1 MRARTSAIRARTSA
15 LWAHRLDLDF
25 SIGRGECRSIGI
37 TNAHACADKCGS
49 MSSRPHSF
57 GKRVLALAL
66 GSLMSLAFLE
76 LGYRWLR
83 LPALG
88 PTTNP
93 SYVQQDAELGW
104 VYRPHA
110 TARHRTGEFDV
121 SIAINSRGFRG
132 GDWGPRQPGRPRV
145 LVLGD
150 SYAFGWGVEQPQSFS
165 ARLQALMPEWEILNA
180 AVSGYGT
187 DQQYLLLLRLLPD
200 VQPDLVIDVFCSND
214 RVESASSVSY
224 GKRKP
229 YFARG
234 VSGLELHGV
243 PIPEPPWLERTSFL
257 YRAITKERA
266 ERASAEIRPDPE
278 QGWALV
284 CDIYREMSKRL
295 GPVPLVIVSSEQ
307 RLAYL
312 AADEKSLH
320 HVDLRPLFRSKSEK
334 LTFPIDGHWTAA
346 AHAAIAKELS
356 TALRPMLP

>member
-1 MRARTSAIRARTSA
+1 
-15 LWAHRLDLDF
+15 
-25 SIGRGECRSIGI
+25 
-37 TNAHACADKCGS
+37 

-57 GKRVLALAL
+57 GKRVLALAI
-66 GSLMSLAFLE
+66 GSIVSLACLE

-93 SYVQQDAELGW
+93 SYVQHDPELGW
-104 VYRPHA
+104 VYRPSA
-110 TARHRTGEFDV
+110 TARHRTSEFDV

-132 GDWGPRQPGRPRV
+132 PEWGPKQPGRARV

-150 SYAFGWGVEQPQSFS
+150 SYAFGWGVEPAESFT
-165 ARLQALMPEWEILNA
+165 ARLQALVPEWEILNA

-187 DQQYLLLLRLLPD
+187 DQQYLLMLRLLPD

-214 RVESASSVSY
+214 RVESASRVSY

-229 YFARG
+229 YFTRG
-234 VSGLELHGV
+234 ASGLELHGV
-243 PIPEPPWLERTSFL
+243 PIAEPPWLERSSFL
-257 YRAITKERA
+257 YRAVTKELA
-266 ERASAEIRPDPE
+266 ERASAEVRPDPE

-284 CDIYREMSKRL
+284 CDLYREMAKRL
-295 GPVPLVIVSSEQ
+295 GSVPLVIVSSET

-320 HVDLRPLFRSKSEK
+320 HVDLRPLFRSKTER

-346 AHAAIAKELS
+346 AHAAIAVELA